1 MKRNILFLLIFFFLS
16 SLLISEVNL
25 EEHLQKDN
33 ISTYIK
39 EGIRFVPLDDLAA
52 TLGAQLSFGISEGRA
67 YLFYQNHQISL
78 IAGCN
83 DILVDGKKRRIEPP
97 PQFLEGEG
105 IFVVPL
111 APMKEIL
118 DGLEVLVPSEAEKE
132 KISPSIEGALT
143 PSSNSGSK
151 KIIVL
156 DPGHGGRDPGAIGE
170 YGLREKDVNL
180 DIALRLNNL
189 LGKRK
194 ELVVLMTRKEDK
206 ELGSNSKEDLAQRIK
221 FANEKKASLFLSIH
235 TNSARYNRWDAD
247 GFETYCP
254 RSKEIDENNNLK
266 NEADLG
272 VIIRELNEGYVL
284 KESERLASFI
294 QEELSKRLII
304 PNRGVKRKNYYVLKY
319 TQMPSVLVEIGFICN
334 PNVEV
339 NLRDPHVREVIAET
353 IYKAIIRYFQE

>member
-118 DGLEVLVPSEAEKE
+118 DGLKV
-132 KISPSIEGALT
+132 
-143 PSSNSGSK
+143 
-151 KIIVL
+151 
-156 DPGHGGRDPGAIGE
+156 
-170 YGLREKDVNL
+170 
-180 DIALRLNNL
+180 
-189 LGKRK
+189 
-194 ELVVLMTRKEDK
+194 
-206 ELGSNSKEDLAQRIK
+206 
-221 FANEKKASLFLSIH
+221 
-235 TNSARYNRWDAD
+235 
-247 GFETYCP
+247 
-254 RSKEIDENNNLK
+254 
-266 NEADLG
+266 
-272 VIIRELNEGYVL
+272 
-284 KESERLASFI
+284 
-294 QEELSKRLII
+294 
-304 PNRGVKRKNYYVLKY
+304 
-319 TQMPSVLVEIGFICN
+319 
-334 PNVEV
+334 
-339 NLRDPHVREVIAET
+339 
-353 IYKAIIRYFQE
+353 